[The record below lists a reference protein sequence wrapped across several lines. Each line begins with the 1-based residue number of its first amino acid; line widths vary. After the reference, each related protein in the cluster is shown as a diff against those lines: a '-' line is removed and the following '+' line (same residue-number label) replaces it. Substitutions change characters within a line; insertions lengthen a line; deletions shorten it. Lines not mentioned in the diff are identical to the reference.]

1 MFSRKGIETIHQ
13 FQCFSTNQYDAPPPW
28 TWYQIKF
35 DPEAFERM
43 YKGVSREDFERDK
56 LANARALGDS
66 SDDEQAVPRIEQ
78 GKDGKIILNTGKMSK
93 EEAMRRMIEK
103 QIEEE
108 QAHYLSLE

>member
-28 TWYQIKF
+28 TWHQIKF
-35 DPEAFERM
+35 DAEAFERM

-103 QIEEE
+103 
-108 QAHYLSLE
+108 

>member
-1 MFSRKGIETIHQ
+1 
-13 FQCFSTNQYDAPPPW
+13 
-28 TWYQIKF
+28 
-35 DPEAFERM
+35 M

-78 GKDGKIILNTGKMSK
+78 GKDGKIILNTGKLSK
-93 EEAMRRMIEK
+93 EEAMRRIEQ

-108 QAHYLSLE
+108 QARYLSLE

>member
-13 FQCFSTNQYDAPPPW
+13 FQCFSTKQYDAQPPG

-78 GKDGKIILNTGKMSK
+78 GKDGKIILNTGKLSK
-93 EEAMRRMIEK
+93 EEAMRRIEQ

-108 QAHYLSLE
+108 QARYLSLE